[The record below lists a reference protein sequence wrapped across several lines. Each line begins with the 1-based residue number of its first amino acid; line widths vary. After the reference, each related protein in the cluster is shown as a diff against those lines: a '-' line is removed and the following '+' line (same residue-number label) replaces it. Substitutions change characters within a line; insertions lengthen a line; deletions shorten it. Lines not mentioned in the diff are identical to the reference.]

1 MSNSITPKLLPVL
14 TDPDPFL
21 RKVVQPVEDP
31 TSSATRQLIEDMKL
45 TMVQEKGI
53 GLAAIQVGVDAR
65 IIVVET
71 KDGAIPFINPVITK
85 RGDETELEEEG
96 CLSVP
101 GTYAPVRRSTS
112 IVIESVDTDGN
123 ELVHD
128 AYGLFAR
135 VIQHEIDHLNG
146 ILFIDKIEE
155 FTREEIPEAQ
165 AAR

>member
-1 MSNSITPKLLPVL
+1 MTPKLLKVL

-21 RKVVQPVEDP
+21 RKVVKDVSDP
-31 TSSATRQLIEDMKL
+31 TSAKIKQLIEDMKL
-45 TMVQEKGI
+45 TMVQEDGI

-65 IIVVET
+65 VIIVET

-85 RGDETELEEEG
+85 RSEETELNNEG

-101 GTYAPVRRSTS
+101 GAYAPVRRSTS
-112 IVIESVDTDGN
+112 IVVESLDTAGN
-123 ELVHD
+123 EIIHD

-135 VIQHEIDHLNG
+135 VIQHEVDHLNG

-155 FTREEIPEAQ
+155 FSREEIPDAQ
-165 AAR
+165 SAR